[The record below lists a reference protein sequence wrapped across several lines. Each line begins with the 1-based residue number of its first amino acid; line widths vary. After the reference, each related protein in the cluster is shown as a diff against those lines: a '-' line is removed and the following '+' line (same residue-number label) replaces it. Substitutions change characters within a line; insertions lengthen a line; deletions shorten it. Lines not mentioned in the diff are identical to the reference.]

1 MRTFTCF
8 TTDRRYAVPTLSFI
22 LAADEERACEI
33 ARRELLS
40 AGDHT
45 SIELHENGRCI
56 FTEMRSFADSRLA

>member
-1 MRTFTCF
+1 
-8 TTDRRYAVPTLSFI
+8 LSFI